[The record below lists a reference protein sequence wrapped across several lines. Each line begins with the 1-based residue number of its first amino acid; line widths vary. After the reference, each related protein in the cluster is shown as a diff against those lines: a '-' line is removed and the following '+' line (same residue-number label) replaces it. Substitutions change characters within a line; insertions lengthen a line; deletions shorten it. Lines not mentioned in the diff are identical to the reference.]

1 MASEPDKYAIDA
13 TTTHDSSPQAGNQ
26 ETMRGEEREVAEAAA
41 RYGYGPLAN
50 GNSNIS
56 AFGKGFQTS
65 SQPPAPR
72 QTIANP
78 APLGLS
84 AFALTTMIL
93 SLINMQ
99 ARGVT
104 APHFVVASAFAYG
117 GLVQLLAG
125 MWEMAVGNTF
135 GATALSSYGGFWISY
150 AIIFTPGGFNIVA
163 NIEKANGTTALNDV
177 TGFWLMSWWI
187 FTTLCLVCT
196 LKTNIAFFLLFLTLD
211 LAFLFLGV
219 GHLIESSPGKIYT
232 PLIKTG
238 GFFGILAALLAW
250 YCALAG
256 MAEPKNSFVR
266 FPMGELPWLRSQRKK
281 TEREVV

>member
-1 MASEPDKYAIDA
+1 MGADGEKDMGV
-13 TTTHDSSPQAGNQ
+13 TTTHDSSPSMGRLDGMN
-26 ETMRGEEREVAEAAA
+26 MEEREVAEAAA

-50 GNSNIS
+50 GNSNLS
-56 AFGKGFQTS
+56 AFGKGFKPS
-65 SQPPAPR
+65 SEPVAPR

-84 AFALTTMIL
+84 AFALTTMVL

-99 ARGVT
+99 ARGIT

-150 AIIFTPGGFNIVA
+150 AIIFTPGGFNIA
-163 NIEKANGTTALNDV
+163 SNIEKLNGTAALNNV

-187 FTTLCLVCT
+187 FTTLCLICT
-196 LKTNIAFFLLFLTLD
+196 LKTNLAFFLLFLNLD

-219 GHLIESSPGKIYT
+219 GHLVISGKVYT

-256 MAEPKNSFVR
+256 MADPKNTFVK
-266 FPMGELPWLRSQRKK
+266 FPLGQLPWVKSERVK